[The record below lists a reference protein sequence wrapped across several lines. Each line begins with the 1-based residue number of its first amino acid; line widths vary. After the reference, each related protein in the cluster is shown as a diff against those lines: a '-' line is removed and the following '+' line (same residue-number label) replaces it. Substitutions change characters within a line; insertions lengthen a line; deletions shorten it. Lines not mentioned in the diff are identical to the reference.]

1 MLTWRERAAGNY
13 MRVVAQGRG
22 RVVGVDDMIVV
33 TAERLANV
41 HRAARVRELKREFVA
56 GPPRAAW
63 PILAALGGV
72 AVPAVIYVLVN
83 LNVADGAL
91 GGWAI
96 PAATYIAFALAVL
109 AIISTHLPAGF
120 ARSCSPS
127 PWSMTW
133 WRWPHVQLSLRRSSP

>member
-1 MLTWRERAAGNY
+1 LLTWRERAAGNY

-41 HRAARVRELKREFVA
+41 HRAARVLELKREFVA
-56 GPPRAAW
+56 GPPRAAL

-91 GGWAI
+91 GAG
-96 PAATYIAFALAVL
+96 P
-109 AIISTHLPAGF
+109 SRLPPT
-120 ARSCSPS
+120 SPS
-127 PWSMTW
+127 
-133 WRWPHVQLSLRRSSP
+133 RWLCWQSSPPTYRRASHVPAHPRRGR